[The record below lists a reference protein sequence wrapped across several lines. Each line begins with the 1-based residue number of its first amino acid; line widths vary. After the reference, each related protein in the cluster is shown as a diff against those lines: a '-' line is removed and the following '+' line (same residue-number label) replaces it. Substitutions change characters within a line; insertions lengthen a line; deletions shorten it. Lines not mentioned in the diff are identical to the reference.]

1 MSQTEVQLIKNGAVV
16 DADINGM
23 SSSKLSG
30 ALPAISG
37 ASLTNLPTP
46 TGKVKNLLINGEALV
61 HQRGDASVAVSDG
74 NYLVDRFRFAN
85 NGTLTGTGA
94 QDSTV
99 PDIANSSY
107 FARSMKVTSTGT
119 TASSSAG
126 DYAAITT
133 RLERNDV
140 ANLGWGTSNAQTV
153 TLSFYVRSSKTGI
166 FSAYLIGGD
175 GFNRTFTFEYTIAS
189 ANTWQKV
196 EKTISGDTGGTW
208 TYSSDN
214 TIGLGVSFVLENL
227 GSGAGTTSTLN
238 SWQAGNNYAGST
250 NQVNLFDTNGATF
263 YITGIQLEVGS
274 VATDFEHRSFAQEL
288 QLCQRYFC
296 RLSTRTDDNSI
307 LGQGMYYSDTQ
318 IRLPVRSFTEMRTHP
333 TVETTDSTSHFT
345 AYAKGVGTDFATFDS
360 SHQECPS
367 GIVLGATMPD
377 NSYIGAAAYIVSKYN
392 ASTGVGVVSLNAEL

>member
-1 MSQTEVQLIKNGAVV
+1 MSEIKVNSIKGVA
-16 DADINGM
+16 A
-23 SSSKLSG
+23 S
-30 ALPAISG
+30 AAAITVNNTDG
-37 ASLTNLPTP
+37 TATANLRTRSN
-46 TGKVKNLLINGEALV
+46 KNLIINGEALV

-74 NYLVDRFRFAN
+74 NYIVDRFVFQN

-94 QDSTV
+94 QDSLV
-99 PDIANSSY
+99 PDIANASY
-107 FARSMKVTSTGT
+107 FAKSIKVTSTGT
-119 TASSSAG
+119 TAASSAG
-126 DYAAITT
+126 DYAAIGT

-175 GFNRTFTFEYTIAS
+175 GYNRTFVFEYTIAS

-214 TIGLGVSFVLENL
+214 SIGLGVAFVLENL

-263 YITGIQLEVGS
+263 YITGIQLERGS
-274 VATDFEHRSFAQEL
+274 VATDFEHRSFGQEL
-288 QLCQRYFC
+288 ALCERYF
-296 RLSTRTDDNSI
+296 
-307 LGQGMYYSDTQ
+307 
-318 IRLPVRSFTEMRTHP
+318 FTNPNAYFSSVAAIQFQFATTMRAAP
-333 TVETTDSTSHFT
+333 TVTYNHAGSVSISNINTRGFT
-345 AYAKGVGTDFATFDS
+345 G
-360 SHQECPS
+360 
-367 GIVLGATMPD
+367 
-377 NSYIGAAAYIVSKYN
+377 YN
-392 ASTGVGVVSLNAEL
+392 AQNNTAPYFANAEL

>member
-1 MSQTEVQLIKNGAVV
+1 MSEIKVNSIKGVA
-16 DADINGM
+16 A
-23 SSSKLSG
+23 S
-30 ALPAISG
+30 AAAITVNNTDG
-37 ASLTNLPTP
+37 TATANLRTRSN
-46 TGKVKNLLINGEALV
+46 KNLIINGEALV

-74 NYLVDRFRFAN
+74 NYIVDRFVFQN

-94 QDSTV
+94 QDSLV
-99 PDIANSSY
+99 PDIANASY
-107 FARSMKVTSTGT
+107 FAKSIKVTSTGT
-119 TASSSAG
+119 TAASSAG
-126 DYAAITT
+126 DYAAIGT

-214 TIGLGVSFVLENL
+214 SIGLGVAFVLENL

-263 YITGIQLEVGS
+263 YITGIQLEIGS
-274 VATDFEHRSFAQEL
+274 VATDFEHRSFGQEL
-288 QLCQRYFC
+288 ALCQRYFC
-296 RLSTRTDDNSI
+296 AYGSTVDNIQNGDRLGCGISTGSNTAIVTIPTGSKLRA
-307 LGQGMYYSDTQ
+307 
-318 IRLPVRSFTEMRTHP
+318 FP
-333 TVETTDSTSHFT
+333 TVSFSSGVTINDAAGGPDVSSVSRSISYNGHAQIQFVTNPSSLTSGNAAHIRFESTSYLHL
-345 AYAKGVGTDFATFDS
+345 S
-360 SHQECPS
+360 
-367 GIVLGATMPD
+367 
-377 NSYIGAAAYIVSKYN
+377 
-392 ASTGVGVVSLNAEL
+392 AEL

>member
-1 MSQTEVQLIKNGAVV
+1 MSEIKVNSIKGV
-16 DADINGM
+16 
-23 SSSKLSG
+23 
-30 ALPAISG
+30 G
-37 ASLTNLPTP
+37 ASAAAITVNNTDGTCTANLRTRSN
-46 TGKVKNLLINGEALV
+46 KNLLINGEALV
-61 HQRGDASVAVSDG
+61 HQRGDASVAVGDG

-107 FARSMKVTSTGT
+107 FAKSMKVTSTGT
-119 TASSSAG
+119 TAASSAG

-189 ANTWQKV
+189 ANTWQKI
-196 EKTISGDTGGTW
+196 EKTITGDTGGTW
-208 TYSSDN
+208 TYSSAN

-238 SWQAGNNYAGST
+238 SWAAGNNYAGSS

-274 VATDFEHRSFAQEL
+274 VATDFEHRSFGQEL
-288 QLCQRYFC
+288 ALCQRYYFQ
-296 RLSTRTDDNSI
+296 LVDDNTQFIGIGHSFSSSEI
-307 LGQGMYYSDTQ
+307 DVGIPFQTAMRAAPSLVQTSGGNYFGVLGGG
-318 IRLPVRSFTEMRTHP
+318 
-333 TVETTDSTSHFT
+333 DSTAYVDGNWTIFAPTEYGCFLYATPDATIT
-345 AYAKGVGTDFATFDS
+345 AGNTKLIRST
-360 SHQECPS
+360 
-367 GIVLGATMPD
+367 
-377 NSYIGAAAYIVSKYN
+377 N
-392 ASTGVGVVSLNAEL
+392 ASARLAFNAEL

>member
-1 MSQTEVQLIKNGAVV
+1 
-16 DADINGM
+16 
-23 SSSKLSG
+23 
-30 ALPAISG
+30 
-37 ASLTNLPTP
+37 
-46 TGKVKNLLINGEALV
+46 
-61 HQRGDASVAVSDG
+61 
-74 NYLVDRFRFAN
+74 
-85 NGTLTGTGA
+85 
-94 QDSTV
+94 
-99 PDIANSSY
+99 
-107 FARSMKVTSTGT
+107 MKVTSTGT
-119 TASSSAG
+119 TAASSAG

-214 TIGLGVSFVLENL
+214 SIGLGVAFVLENL

-274 VATDFEHRSFAQEL
+274 VATDFEHRSFGQEL
-288 QLCQRYFC
+288 ALCERYF
-296 RLSTRTDDNSI
+296 
-307 LGQGMYYSDTQ
+307 
-318 IRLPVRSFTEMRTHP
+318 FTNPNAYFSSVAAIQFQFATTMRAAP
-333 TVETTDSTSHFT
+333 TVTYNHAGSVSISNINTRGFT
-345 AYAKGVGTDFATFDS
+345 G
-360 SHQECPS
+360 
-367 GIVLGATMPD
+367 
-377 NSYIGAAAYIVSKYN
+377 YN
-392 ASTGVGVVSLNAEL
+392 AQNNTAPYFANAEL

>member
-1 MSQTEVQLIKNGAVV
+1 MSTIKV
-16 DADINGM
+16 DGIRSNSA
-23 SSSKLSG
+23 SSD
-30 ALPAISG
+30 AITL
-37 ASLTNLPTP
+37 ASDGTCTANLRTRSN
-46 TGKVKNLLINGEALV
+46 KNLIINGEALV

-74 NYLVDRFRFAN
+74 NYLVDRFKFQN

-119 TASSSAG
+119 TAASSAG

-208 TYSSDN
+208 TYSSNN

-238 SWQAGNNYAGST
+238 SWQAGNNYSGST

-274 VATDFEHRSFAQEL
+274 TATDFEHRLFGQEL
-288 QLCQRYFC
+288 LACQRYYFKE
-296 RLSTRTDDNSI
+296 TATYYAG
-307 LGQGMYYSDTQ
+307 LGYGSNASSNCLGVLQQ
-318 IRLPVRSFTEMRTHP
+318 PCVMRATP
-333 TVETTDSTSHFT
+333 TATLGT
-345 AYAKGVGTDFATFDS
+345 ASYWGGG
-360 SHQECPS
+360 PS
-367 GIVLGATMPD
+367 GGGQSP
-377 NSYIGAAAYIVSKYN
+377 SYSYVYGQPTSSNGPRIAGYELS
-392 ASTGVGVVSLNAEL
+392 AEL

>member
-1 MSQTEVQLIKNGAVV
+1 MSEIKVNSIKGVA
-16 DADINGM
+16 ASTAALTINNTDGTCT
-23 SSSKLSG
+23 
-30 ALPAISG
+30 A
-37 ASLTNLPTP
+37 NLRTRSN
-46 TGKVKNLLINGEALV
+46 KNLLINGEALV
-61 HQRGDASVAVSDG
+61 HQRGDASVAVGDG

-107 FARSMKVTSTGT
+107 FAKSMKVTSTGT
-119 TASSSAG
+119 TAASSAG

-214 TIGLGVSFVLENL
+214 SIGLGVAFVLENL
-227 GSGAGTTSTLN
+227 GSGAGATSTLN

-274 VATDFEHRSFAQEL
+274 VATDFEHRSFGQEL
-288 QLCQRYFC
+288 ALCERYF
-296 RLSTRTDDNSI
+296 
-307 LGQGMYYSDTQ
+307 
-318 IRLPVRSFTEMRTHP
+318 FTNPNAYFSSVAAIQFQFATTMRAAP
-333 TVETTDSTSHFT
+333 TVTYNHAGSVSISNINTRGFT
-345 AYAKGVGTDFATFDS
+345 G
-360 SHQECPS
+360 
-367 GIVLGATMPD
+367 
-377 NSYIGAAAYIVSKYN
+377 YN
-392 ASTGVGVVSLNAEL
+392 AQNNTAPYFANAEL

>member
-1 MSQTEVQLIKNGAVV
+1 MSEIKVNSIKGVA
-16 DADINGM
+16 ASTAALTINNTDGTCT
-23 SSSKLSG
+23 
-30 ALPAISG
+30 A
-37 ASLTNLPTP
+37 NLRTRSN
-46 TGKVKNLLINGEALV
+46 KNLLINGEALV
-61 HQRGDASVAVSDG
+61 HQRGDASVAVGDG

-107 FARSMKVTSTGT
+107 FAKSMKVTSTGT
-119 TASSSAG
+119 TAASSAG

-214 TIGLGVSFVLENL
+214 SIGLGVAFVLENL

-238 SWQAGNNYAGST
+238 SWQACNNYAGRT

-263 YITGIQLEVGS
+263 YITGIQLERGS
-274 VATDFEHRSFAQEL
+274 VATDFEHRSFGQEL
-288 QLCQRYFC
+288 ALCERYF
-296 RLSTRTDDNSI
+296 
-307 LGQGMYYSDTQ
+307 
-318 IRLPVRSFTEMRTHP
+318 FTNPNAYFSSVAAIQFQFATTMRAAP
-333 TVETTDSTSHFT
+333 TVTYNHAGSVSISNINTRGFT
-345 AYAKGVGTDFATFDS
+345 G
-360 SHQECPS
+360 
-367 GIVLGATMPD
+367 
-377 NSYIGAAAYIVSKYN
+377 YN
-392 ASTGVGVVSLNAEL
+392 AQNNTAPYFANAEL